1 MIEMI
6 TGGKLM
12 FGFIG
17 NIGPWELIVIMLIA
31 LIVVG
36 PSKLPEVARSMGKAL
51 NDFKRATSGV
61 QREFEEALKYEPAPP
76 KNNANADNASSTLE
90 EEPSLDE
97 PGEDTSEDANEE
109 EIASNENTNTKVTE
123 EDIEPN
129 TKENLETAE
138 NDNGV
143 ADNTNIDEKPEHNP
157 YQ

>member
-51 NDFKRATSGV
+51 NDFRRATSGV

-76 KNNANADNASSTLE
+76 KNNA
-90 EEPSLDE
+90 
-97 PGEDTSEDANEE
+97 
-109 EIASNENTNTKVTE
+109 IIYCENTFTE
-123 EDIEPN
+123 SR
-129 TKENLETAE
+129 
-138 NDNGV
+138 
-143 ADNTNIDEKPEHNP
+143 
-157 YQ
+157 